1 MGEFSLP
8 SLNNLTGPK
17 ALKGQAPLPPPPS
30 FLLIFGR
37 PVKQTRG
44 AYYDHHITASFKR
57 FFIQRYFQN
66 LRKPWTPWIQNCYAG
81 NTSVAAFGGREEPFY
96 MRGDM
101 LRAISSLLPLLF
113 FADSLSTPLT
123 HINF

>member
-1 MGEFSLP
+1 MGTCP
-8 SLNNLTGPK
+8 HNPI
-17 ALKGQAPLPPPPS
+17 P
-30 FLLIFGR
+30 
-37 PVKQTRG
+37 TRE
-44 AYYDHHITASFKR
+44 ADYAHHITASFKVFYSKTFSR
-57 FFIQRYFQN
+57 FKKTKDPLDLNY
-66 LRKPWTPWIQNCYAG
+66 YAD